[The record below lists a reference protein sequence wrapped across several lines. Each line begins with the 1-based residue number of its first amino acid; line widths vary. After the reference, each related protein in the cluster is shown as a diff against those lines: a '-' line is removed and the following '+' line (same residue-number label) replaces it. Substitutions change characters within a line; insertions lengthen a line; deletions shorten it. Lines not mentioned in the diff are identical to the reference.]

1 MLGRS
6 RWAREV
12 SDVKK
17 SICAVLLTG
26 SAVVLAGEPQQIEP
40 PTIVVPPAARPDLPW
55 MSEDPPKSQI
65 GELLERMRQR
75 PQASHM
81 AQQPQPI
88 RPQRP
93 ASCYFIRML
102 RPVLPEGEAQRS
114 GFIPL
119 QAHVMGTVQET
130 TCAGGGKFQPL
141 IPARLLLLNGND

>member
-17 SICAVLLTG
+17 SICAVLLMG
-26 SAVVLAGEPQQIEP
+26 SAVVLAGEPQQTEP
-40 PTIVVPPAARPDLPW
+40 PTIVVPPAAPPNLPW

-65 GELLERMRQR
+65 GELLRMRQR
-75 PQASHM
+75 PRAGQM
-81 AQQPQPI
+81 AQQLQPI
-88 RPQRP
+88 RPQPP
-93 ASCYFIRML
+93 AGCYFIRML

-130 TCAGGGKFQPL
+130 TCASGGKFQPL
-141 IPARLLLLNGND
+141 IPVRLLLLNSND